1 MDAEQNRRISRGTNQ
16 MASSARVR
24 PPGLGEDVEEVPT
37 DIAASI
43 QVRHALLAQTHDN
56 M

>member
-1 MDAEQNRRISRGTNQ
+1 
-16 MASSARVR
+16 MAPTARVR